1 MNKNKRNKIIYIVIM
16 SLVVVS
22 IIVFGI
28 IAMYASGY
36 TIVSWLAKF
45 WPWLVLVASGVV
57 ILGGGFLLY
66 IKLGEGK

>member
-16 SLVVVS
+16 SLVVAC

-36 TIVSWLAKF
+36 TIESWCAKF
-45 WPWLVLVASGVV
+45 WPWIVLVASAL
-57 ILGGGFLLY
+57 IIMGGGFYFFL
-66 IKLGEGK
+66 KMGD